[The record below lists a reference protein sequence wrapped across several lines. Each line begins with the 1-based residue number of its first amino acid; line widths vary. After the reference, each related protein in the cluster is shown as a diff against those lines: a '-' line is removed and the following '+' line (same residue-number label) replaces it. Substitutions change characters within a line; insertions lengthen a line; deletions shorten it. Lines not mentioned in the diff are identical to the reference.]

1 MIEFQN
7 KDEGLVLRYTPMDGN
22 AWIYEEFKKNGTISL
37 KQTFHL
43 EKNHLTG
50 FSVNPPSN
58 FEDEP
63 IEFLIGSKIV
73 DGYFH
78 IDRDILFIDFDLYIH
93 EDIRLTDKSFVAV
106 KNVSIF
112 SRINELSPED
122 IHIGGDFSGNLP
134 EIEFKKL
141 IDNFPNSYELKKYVL
156 ARVSSVLRD
165 YIETKTDGEEK
176 YRQYLNRKLTAEN
189 NDLMGMFKEGEIA
202 KYSLLHER
210 LVDMLARETSYSEDK
225 WQNEILKIILLLYP
239 KYIRVFKEAPVRD
252 TYAKKNRSI
261 DLLLVDSSGNTD
273 IIEIKQPFDKC
284 IVTTNRYRDNYI
296 PLRELSGTVMQVEK
310 YIFYLNKWGKAGEE
324 SLTNKYKNELPDGL
338 EIKITSPSGI
348 IVMGRNSNLS
358 EEQIQDFEVI
368 KRKYKNVIDIITYDD
383 LLNRLRVTID
393 QLKIQT

>member
-1 MIEFQN
+1 MIEFQEE
-7 KDEGLVLRYTPMDGN
+7 KEGLVLRYSPMGG
-22 AWIYEEFKKNGTISL
+22 AEWVYKKLELGEEVCL
-37 KQTFHL
+37 KRTFYL
-43 EKNHLTG
+43 EKEHLIGSSTK
-50 FSVNPPSN
+50 PSPDL
-58 FEDEP
+58 DEP
-63 IEFLIGSKIV
+63 VQFLIGPKIK
-73 DGYFH
+73 GYFH
-78 IDRDILFIDFDLYIH
+78 LDKDILDIDFDLHIY
-93 EDIRLTDKSFVAV
+93 EDVRLTYRSFTAE

-112 SRINELSPED
+112 SQVNKLSPGD
-122 IHIGGDFSGNLP
+122 IHIGGDFPGNLP
-134 EIEFKKL
+134 KADFKRL
-141 IDNFPNSYELKKYVL
+141 IDNFPNTYELKKYVL

-165 YIETKTDGEEK
+165 FFDTKTDGEEEYRK
-176 YRQYLNRKLTAEN
+176 YMNRKPTVK
-189 NDLMGMFKEGEIA
+189 NDDLLGIFKDGEIA
-202 KYSLLHER
+202 KYSLLHEK
-210 LVDMLARETSYSEDK
+210 LADMLAKETSYSEDK

-324 SLTNKYKNELPDGL
+324 SLTNKYKSELPDGL
-338 EIKITSPSGI
+338 EIKITNPSGI

-383 LLNRLRVTID
+383 LLNRLRVTIE